1 MTSTSHLEGYAL
13 QAWARGFH
21 VFPVEPYEKTPHTLH
36 PGQPYTLRWSEAA
49 TNDVGRVAEYWK
61 RWPNANIGIACKQSS
76 LLVVDCD
83 MPKRPFQLSGTRY
96 AELHDRFGP
105 WIDGTDV
112 FRHRCELLGGDW
124 AESTDTYRVCT
135 GSMGCH
141 YYYSW
146 PTELKPPHAPNASQ
160 ASILKGI
167 VDIRS
172 GGGLHGGYVLGAGS
186 ITAKGPYVA
195 ENDRPVR
202 RVPPWLIALCQS
214 HDKPFKADLGIPFR
228 RPGRTGNLSGLVAT
242 VEGASRGNRNQA
254 LLWAARSACA
264 DGTPVEHAIGAL
276 SDAYTAVGGDG
287 GARQAEQTIRSAYRL
302 QGRKAH

>member
-1 MTSTSHLEGYAL
+1 MTSTERLGPYAL

-21 VFPVEPYEKTPHTLH
+21 VFPVEPYEKTPHTLY

-49 TNDVGRVAEYWK
+49 TNELDRVTEYWK
-61 RWPNANIGIACKQSS
+61 RWPNANIGIACKPSS

-83 MPKRPFQLSGTRY
+83 MPKRAYQLRGSRY
-96 AELHDRFGP
+96 AELHDRLGP
-105 WIDGTDV
+105 LVDGTDV
-112 FRHRCELLGGDW
+112 FRHICESLGQDW
-124 AESTDTYRVCT
+124 AESTRTYRVCT

-146 PTELKPPHAPNASQ
+146 PDTMRPPRAPEPSQ
-160 ASILKGI
+160 ASIVKGL
-167 VDIRS
+167 VDVRS
-172 GGGLHGGYVLGAGS
+172 GGGERGGYVLGNGS
-186 ITAKGPYVA
+186 VTTKGPYWA
-195 ENDRPVR
+195 ENDRPI
-202 RVPPWLIALCQS
+202 RVAPPWLVALCR
-214 HDKPFKADLGIPFR
+214 DGVEPFRAAPAVPFR

-242 VEGASRGNRNQA
+242 VEGATRGNRNQA

-276 SDAYTAVGGDG
+276 SGAYTAVGGDG

-302 QGRKAH
+302 QGRKA